1 MIAGSIFTRFF
12 CRIFTIILC
21 LVSVSHA
28 ALAIDWDQAIENVEK
43 NMELLLDKA
52 RELDAPF
59 LGSMYVTI
67 DAQEH
72 HCSILGRMVGKT
84 SYIDH
89 LEKPLPTYSEDGT
102 EFLVAHQSLSNWVT
116 IARGLRSETQP
127 SRIRLWNLDCVGK
140 LNIPVSAYVEDGS
153 NSMFYELRN
162 EGATLRILG
171 DIKPGFFEEF
181 KKALDYNP
189 AVKFIA
195 LGSHG
200 GSIRDAMLA
209 GFEIRRRGLGTT
221 LWNNCYSACPFV
233 FMGGV
238 DRVIYM
244 PFPDVGFH
252 QISINGNAAPLNDEY
267 YGLMSQYIS
276 TMGLDH
282 NHIMRFVM
290 SAKPHEMHIA
300 EYGNLCDARF
310 ITWAQRI
317 CP

>member
-1 MIAGSIFTRFF
+1 MILEFMHNRFVCRFLIVIFCVF
-12 CRIFTIILC
+12 
-21 LVSVSHA
+21 SYGHA
-28 ALAIDWDQAIENVEK
+28 PLAMNWDQAIENVEK
-43 NMELLLDKA
+43 NMDMLLDKA

-72 HCSILGRMVGKT
+72 HCAILGRMVGRS
-84 SYIDH
+84 SYIVH
-89 LEKPLPTYSEDGT
+89 LEEPLPTNSEDGT
-102 EFLVAHQSLSNWVT
+102 EYLIAHQSLSNWVT
-116 IARGLRSETQP
+116 IARGLRSETQA
-127 SRIRLWNLDCVGK
+127 SRIRLWNLDCVGN
-140 LNIPVSAYVEDGS
+140 LNIPVTAYVEDGW

-162 EGATLRILG
+162 DGATLRVLG

-181 KKALDYNP
+181 KKALDENP
-189 AVKFIA
+189 SVRFVA

-209 GFEIRRRGLGTT
+209 GFEIRKRGLGTT

-233 FMGGV
+233 FMGGTE
-238 DRVIYM
+238 RIIYM

-252 QISINGNAAPLNDEY
+252 QISINGNAVPLNDEY
-267 YGLMSQYIS
+267 YGLMSRYIS

-282 NHIMRFVM
+282 NYIMRFVI
-290 SAKPHEMHIA
+290 SAEPHEMHIA
-300 EYGNLCDARF
+300 DYEKLCDARF

-317 CP
+317 CV